1 MAPVNQIGDGKL
13 RDTGGYFHAPSCVQK
28 RLFFMIEVRILCK
41 GHLLQTQRYLASRI
55 PSEQTSLLF
64 STFSETLE
72 V

>member
-1 MAPVNQIGDGKL
+1 MEPVNQIVSGKL

-28 RLFFMIEVRILCK
+28 RLLLMIEIWILCK
-41 GHLLQTQRYLASRI
+41 GHLLQTQRYLVSKI